1 MAVGD
6 YKGKMKYKILI
17 LGIFLITFFVL
28 GAYYLFR
35 TEKITNYPSQGTDII
50 AFGDSLVE
58 GVGSTNEN
66 DFVSLLSQ
74 KTGLPII
81 NLGHSGDTTIDGIER
96 INDLDDYDPK
106 VVILLLGGNDHLKK
120 IPVTDTHKNLAVLI
134 ENIQSRGAIVL
145 LLGVRGG
152 LLNDRFDTEFE
163 KLRDTYNTAFVPDV
177 LDGLFGNAKY
187 MSDPIHPNDS
197 GYKIITER
205 IYPVL
210 AEVIN

>member
-6 YKGKMKYKILI
+6 SKGKMKYKILI

-50 AFGDSLVE
+50 AFGDSLVL

-74 KTGLPII
+74 KIGQHII

>member
-1 MAVGD
+1 MAVGNS
-6 YKGKMKYKILI
+6 KEKMKYKILI
-17 LGIFLITFFVL
+17 WGIFLITLFVF
-28 GAYYLFR
+28 GAYYFLR
-35 TEKITNYPSQGTDII
+35 AENITNYPSQGIDII
-50 AFGDSLVE
+50 AFGDSLVD
-58 GVGSTNEN
+58 GVGSTNGN

-74 KTGLPII
+74 KIGLPII

-96 INDLDDYDPK
+96 IKELDDYDPK

-120 IPVTDTHKNLAVLI
+120 IPVADTHKNLAVLI

-152 LLNDRFDTEFE
+152 LFNDRFDTEFE
-163 KLRDTYNTAFVPDV
+163 KLRDTYNTAFVSDV

-205 IYPVL
+205 IYPIL
-210 AEVIN
+210 TGVIK